1 MNKYDEILVLKDMLE
16 RAEIPFQFRNLYDG
30 FQMQIID
37 PIKTQ
42 ALIKPP
48 KKILIFSFIITSRN
62 IITLFNKKLK

>member
-48 KKILIFSFIITSRN
+48 KRF
-62 IITLFNKKLK
+62 